1 MLSGN
6 FYGSAGDLKFL
17 RVKFWFREFW
27 GSVESP
33 RDFFCFFF
41 LNTHTHIH
49 TLHTKVL
56 RLEYP
61 SVLAFLW
68 ISSYSGT

>member
-6 FYGSAGDLKFL
+6 FYGSARDLKFL

-33 RDFFCFFF
+33 RDFFF
-41 LNTHTHIH
+41 
-49 TLHTKVL
+49 
-56 RLEYP
+56 
-61 SVLAFLW
+61 
-68 ISSYSGT
+68 

>member
-6 FYGSAGDLKFL
+6 LYGSARDLKFL

-33 RDFFCFFF
+33 RDFCFFF
-41 LNTHTHIH
+41 LNTHTHTYTH
-49 TLHTKVL
+49 CTLKFYG
-56 RLEYP
+56 ENIQ
-61 SVLAFLW
+61 AF
-68 ISSYSGT
+68 